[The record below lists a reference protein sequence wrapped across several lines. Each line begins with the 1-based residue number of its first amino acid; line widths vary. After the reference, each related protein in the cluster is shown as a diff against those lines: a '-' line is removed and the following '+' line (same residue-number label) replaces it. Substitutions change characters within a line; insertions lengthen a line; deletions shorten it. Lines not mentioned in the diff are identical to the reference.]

1 MTRTGDVRRLLWLL
15 RSYTAP
21 YWPAV
26 AVLLVTS
33 YLATAFAA
41 LFPLLMAPILDLA
54 LGGMSAA
61 GGGDGASGVS
71 LRNLGASVLRWVG
84 VVTVEDRGRAILV
97 LCAVY
102 VAVGFFK
109 GWLDFGNYL
118 LALWIRVRAAAAIQ
132 RDLFRHLLGLSISFF
147 SKQRTGGLVSHL
159 YEDTGAATAGL
170 ETIVTTMLT
179 APVLI
184 AFYGWLLVRTS
195 PKLVVAAAG
204 AVLLHAVLTRAARGR
219 IRRLV
224 SDQFSALAELAARFQ
239 ESMLSIRVVKSF
251 SAEAFE
257 LSRLNRAIQTVVRV
271 NVKFGAYKHA
281 EEPARTLLNSV
292 VEATLL
298 ALAAWELIA
307 GRLSAPAFFLFLYVG
322 RAVMVQVG
330 LVGTAYTSL
339 QITLAAAGRIDDLFR
354 LEPSVK
360 DGSGTI
366 VEFRDRIV
374 LRDVAFDYGGE
385 PVLRGVSFE
394 IERGEVVA
402 FVGPSGAG
410 KSTLAD
416 LVLRLYD
423 PLQGSIAIDGR
434 DLRTLRQT
442 EYRRLFGVVPQE
454 ALLFN
459 ATIRENIAYGRDGV
473 SEEDIVRAARI
484 ANAQDFIEA
493 LPRGYDTVVG
503 DRGTR
508 LSGGQRQ
515 RVAIARAIV
524 ANPPILVLDEA
535 TSSLDSESEGLVH
548 RAIDRVIQGTTS
560 IVIAHRLS
568 TVMRADKIVV
578 VNGGVV
584 EAIGRHAEI
593 LATNETYARLYRLQF
608 AEAAPLENH

>member
-1 MTRTGDVRRLLWLL
+1 VTRVSDVRQLLWLL

-21 YWPAV
+21 YWYAV
-26 AVLLVTS
+26 ALLLVTS
-33 YLATAFAA
+33 CVATAIAA

-54 LGGMSAA
+54 LGGPVSL
-61 GGGDGASGVS
+61 DSSHGATGLS
-71 LRNLGASVLRWVG
+71 LRNLGTSVLRWVG
-84 VVTVEDRGRAILV
+84 IASIEDRSRAILV

-102 VAVGFFK
+102 VGVGFFK
-109 GWLDFGNYL
+109 GWIDFGNYL

-184 AFYGWLLVRTS
+184 TFYGWLLVRTS
-195 PKLVVAAAG
+195 PTLVIAAAV
-204 AVLLHAVLTRAARGR
+204 AVVLHAGLTRAVRGQ

-224 SDQFSALAELAARFQ
+224 SDQFSALADLAARFQ
-239 ESMLSIRVVKSF
+239 ESMLSIRIVKSF
-251 SAEAFE
+251 GAEAFE
-257 LSRLNRAIQTVVRV
+257 LARLSRAIQAVVRV

-281 EEPARTLLNSV
+281 GEPARTVLNYV

-298 ALAAWELIA
+298 ALAARELLA
-307 GRLSAPAFFLFLYVG
+307 GRLAAPTFFLFLYVG
-322 RAVMVQVG
+322 RAVMSQVG
-330 LVGTAYTSL
+330 LLANAYTSL
-339 QITLAAAGRIDDLFR
+339 QITLAAASRIHELLR
-354 LEPSVK
+354 LEPIVK
-360 DGSGTI
+360 DGTGAITD
-366 VEFRDRIV
+366 FRDRIV
-374 LRDVAFDYGGE
+374 LQNVEFHYGGE
-385 PVLRGVSFE
+385 PVLSGVSFE
-394 IERGEVVA
+394 IEKGEVIA

-423 PLQGSIAIDGR
+423 PLQGSISIDGR
-434 DLRTLRQT
+434 DLRTLRQAA
-442 EYRRLFGVVPQE
+442 YRRLFGVVSQE

-459 ATIRENIAYGRDGV
+459 TTIRENIAYGRDEV
-473 SEEDIVRAARI
+473 LEHDIVRAARI
-484 ANAQDFIEA
+484 ANAHDFIVA
-493 LPRGYDTVVG
+493 LPGGYDTVVG

-524 ANPPILVLDEA
+524 ANPPILILDEA

-578 VNGGVV
+578 VNRGSV

-608 AEAAPLENH
+608 AEAEPLENR